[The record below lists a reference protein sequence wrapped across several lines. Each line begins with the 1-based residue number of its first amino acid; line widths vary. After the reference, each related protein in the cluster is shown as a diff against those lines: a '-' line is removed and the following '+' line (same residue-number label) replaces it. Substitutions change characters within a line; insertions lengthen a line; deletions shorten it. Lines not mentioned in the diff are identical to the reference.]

1 MELSERI
8 IATLEK
14 EGFTDIEEITAL
26 PNAVSPEITPDSA
39 YVVYVTDGSLKM
51 AIKGVTHELLPG
63 QRYNISV
70 HVPYSITAGPSGCNY
85 ILSQHQ

>member
-26 PNAVSPEITPDSA
+26 PNAVSPGINPDSA
-39 YVVYVTDGSLKM
+39 YFVYVTDGSLLV
-51 AIKGVTHELLPG
+51 ATDGVIYELSPG
-63 QRYNISV
+63 QRHNISA
-70 HVPYSITAGPSGCNY
+70 HVPYSISTGSRGCNY
-85 ILSQHQ
+85 IIAK

>member
-26 PNAVSPEITPDSA
+26 PNAVRPEITNDLA
-39 YVVYVTDGSLKM
+39 CVIYVTDGSLTL
-51 AIKGVTHELLPG
+51 AIQGVTHELFSG

-70 HVPYSITAGPSGCNY
+70 HVPYSITAGLSGCNY
-85 ILSQHQ
+85 ILGQHQ